1 MITLRACKQC
11 GKQFPAKRET
21 ALYCSPSCRK
31 AASRT
36 DGLEKATD
44 GAIYDLLRRKGL
56 VAKVWPVFRWDVSP
70 SVYAL
75 MVPRAAAV
83 VELNAHLAVPITEGD
98 LARVLRA
105 NSVAEGPVEKKL
117 IAEFHQARKDRKI
130 AA

>member
-36 DGLEKATD
+36 DGSEKATD
-44 GAIYDLLRRKGL
+44 CTIYDMLKRKGL
-56 VAKVWPVFRWDVSP
+56 VAKVWPVFRWDSTP

-75 MVPRAAAV
+75 MVPRSATL

-98 LARVLRA
+98 LARVLKA
-105 NSVAEGPVEKKL
+105 DSVAEGPIEKKL
-117 IAEFHQARKDRKI
+117 IAEFYQARKDRKI